1 MKFLVVDDEPFA
13 LKDLEESLQEASP
26 EALLSSFTSPSQA
39 LNHAKTEKMD
49 VAFLDIELGSMNGL
63 VLAKELKDVLP
74 EIHIIFV
81 TSYEKYAVGAFQLHA
96 TGYLMK
102 PATTE
107 DIVRELTFIYGDDS
121 TDNHRVRV
129 QTFGGFA
136 VYIDEKPM
144 ECKRS
149 KAMELLAYLVDR
161 QGAPITTREAC
172 AVLWE
177 DKPYDTAQKNYFQS
191 LLLDLRTALREYGAE
206 DILVHSRNSLA
217 IAPNRLDCDS
227 YRFLNGDPWAVNRY
241 RHDYLPSYSW
251 AEFRVAQMEYLL
263 DWS

>member
-1 MKFLVVDDEPFA
+1 MRFLVVDDEPYA
-13 LKDLEESLQEASP
+13 LKDLEEALREARP
-26 EALLSSFTSPSQA
+26 DALLSSFTSPSQA
-39 LNHAKTEKMD
+39 LKYAKIEKVD

-63 VLAKELKDVLP
+63 VLAKNLKDILP
-74 EIHIIFV
+74 EIYIIFV
-81 TSYEKYAVGAFQLHA
+81 TSYEKYAVGAFRLHA

-102 PATTE
+102 PATVE
-107 DIVRELTFIYGDDS
+107 DIIRELTFLYGDAA
-121 TDNHRVRV
+121 DNKKVQV

-136 VYIDEKPM
+136 VYVDGRPL

-149 KAMELLAYLVDR
+149 KAMELFAYLVDR
-161 QGAPITTREAC
+161 QGVPITTREAC

-191 LLLDLRTALREYGAE
+191 LLLDLRTALREHDVE
-206 DILVHSRNSLA
+206 DILVRSRNSLA
-217 IAPNRLDCDS
+217 VDPDRLDCDS

-251 AEFRVAQMEYLL
+251 AEFRLANMEYLL
-263 DWS
+263 IQ